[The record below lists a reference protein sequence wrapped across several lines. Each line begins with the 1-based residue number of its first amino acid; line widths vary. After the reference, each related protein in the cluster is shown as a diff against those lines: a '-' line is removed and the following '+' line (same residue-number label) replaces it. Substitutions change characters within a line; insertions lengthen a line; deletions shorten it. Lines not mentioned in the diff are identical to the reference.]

1 MTGTSSE
8 HWFDRLATRHTRRQA
23 LKAALAGTALS
34 LPLLRVDAADADTVH
49 ACQKG
54 CLYTNHLN
62 TDHTL
67 NVTCFAT
74 GLATSN
80 GYLFGGAVFGMASF
94 AIPGGLYKEIEAY
107 VVCAQQALLQQ
118 KANAFDCSQPNCPG
132 FNPKGTNGGCAG
144 CMPTDACCS
153 DQSVDQGF
161 QCCECCG
168 PNGGCA
174 SGVTACG
181 S

>member
-1 MTGTSSE
+1 MSGTSSE

-23 LKAALAGTALS
+23 FKAALAGTALS
-34 LPLLRVDAADADTVH
+34 LPLLRVDTADADTVH

-54 CLYTNHLN
+54 CLYTNQLN
-62 TDHTL
+62 TFHTMYT
-67 NVTCFAT
+67 TCALSGVGIDLAYSAILTFGF
-74 GLATSN
+74 GL
-80 GYLFGGAVFGMASF
+80 F
-94 AIPGGLYKEIEAY
+94 AIPAGYQKGLEVGET
-107 VVCAQQALLQQ
+107 CQHQALLQQ

-132 FNPKGTNGGCAG
+132 FNPKGTNGGCAN

-153 DQSVDQGF
+153 DQSVNQGF